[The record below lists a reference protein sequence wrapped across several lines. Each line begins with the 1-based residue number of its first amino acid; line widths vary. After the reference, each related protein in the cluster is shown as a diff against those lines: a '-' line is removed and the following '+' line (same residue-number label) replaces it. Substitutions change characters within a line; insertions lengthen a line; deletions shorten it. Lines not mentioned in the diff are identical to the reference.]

1 MELLDIVDENGNYTG
16 EVVERSAA
24 QKLNLLHYEV
34 IIIPV
39 NDKKQILLQKRSK
52 NKKYFPNKWTFSSG
66 LVISKETLD
75 DAAIRETKEEL
86 GITISKNDL
95 KVLEENINMTRF
107 YYFFCN
113 KKENEFTIQ
122 ESELSAVKWYDILD
136 VIKKVSNKDDSI
148 IIKESRLYLLER
160 LYNILNKK

>member
-1 MELLDIVDENGNYTG
+1 
-16 EVVERSAA
+16 
-24 QKLNLLHYEV
+24 
-34 IIIPV
+34 
-39 NDKKQILLQKRSK
+39 
-52 NKKYFPNKWTFSSG
+52 
-66 LVISKETLD
+66 
-75 DAAIRETKEEL
+75 
-86 GITISKNDL
+86 
-95 KVLEENINMTRF
+95 MTRF